1 MYIFF
6 KEETRPSV
14 TIPFYAERNPAS
26 SAYRKYFN
34 DTYITT
40 SIFILSVVTYS
51 EDRLT
56 LTNKMTWISRA
67 GFLQFS
73 TDSFCYDTQ
82 IIPNRIYNRE
92 NNIISRISVEE
103 SR

>member
-1 MYIFF
+1 MYTFF
-6 KEETRPSV
+6 KEETRL
-14 TIPFYAERNPAS
+14 TAAIPFYLERNAVS

-40 SIFILSVVTYS
+40 GIFITASITYS
-51 EDRLT
+51 ANRLT

-67 GFLQFS
+67 RFLQYAA
-73 TDSFCYDTQ
+73 DAYCYDNQ

-92 NNIISRISVEE
+92 NKIISRISIEE
-103 SR
+103 SI